1 MNINSSWKS
10 YRTQAGY
17 VPFLALASP
26 YIIQP
31 ALPAEMQQRIADNF
45 MHLHCKTNDIHSEKQ
60 EDVFPSQSTQTRE
73 KKKVCTPGKYS
84 DNWTQPTHDTLWSPR
99 SKKSRC
105 LLFTGIS
112 HLIPKQ
118 HHQPPM
124 MLQPGVQQRGDAV
137 VLVPN
142 WQQPA
147 QRTLLISPRVQQ
159 AAEHHRAN
167 SVLMWT
173 H

>member
-73 KKKVCTPGKYS
+73 KKKSAHLANTLITEHNQHMTHFGLLGAKKVGAFYS
-84 DNWTQPTHDTLWSPR
+84 QELATSFPSNI
-99 SKKSRC
+99 
-105 LLFTGIS
+105 IS
-112 HLIPKQ
+112 
-118 HHQPPM
+118 
-124 MLQPGVQQRGDAV
+124 LQ
-137 VLVPN
+137 
-142 WQQPA
+142 
-147 QRTLLISPRVQQ
+147 
-159 AAEHHRAN
+159 
-167 SVLMWT
+167 
-173 H
+173 